1 MPITQMKLLFSLKHI
16 NHSIYLDNLLPL
28 SALKVKRDLH
38 IYQKSSPSGLNPRI
52 RDVCSPKLVFCR
64 KTDRHS
70 LRRKPHRHPN
80 SDSSLDVPRTQD
92 SRINNT
98 IDSEIICCSL
108 EM

>member
-52 RDVCSPKLVFCR
+52 RDVCSPKIDFCR
-64 KTDRHS
+64 KTKTERQRQKDGNT
-70 LRRKPHRHPN
+70 HRHPN
-80 SDSSLDVPRTQD
+80 SNSSLDFKLEFFRLQQTE
-92 SRINNT
+92 R
-98 IDSEIICCSL
+98 SER
-108 EM
+108 